1 MKIDLSKSEEMKAAN
16 ELVGMLRKHGRAG
29 ISHLDL
35 YLPAVEGDGDRDCV
49 VSTATVYVITAGGK
63 YHEAIVHTAL
73 SQLHA
78 LTDGSK
84 RIVISNGEKTVKV
97 SAAMAVEWILT
108 DFKRGKEDDD

>member
-1 MKIDLSKSEEMKAAN
+1 MKIDLSKSEEMNAVN
-16 ELVGMLRKHGRAG
+16 ELVTMLRKHGRAG

-35 YLPAVEGDGDRDCV
+35 YLPAVEGDGNRDCV

-84 RIVISNGEKTVKV
+84 HIVISNGGKTVKV
-97 SAAMAVEWILT
+97 SAAKAVDWILT
-108 DFKRGKEDDD
+108 DFKRGKEDGD

>member
-1 MKIDLSKSEEMKAAN
+1 MKIDLSKSKEMNPVN
-16 ELVGMLRKHGRAG
+16 ELVGMLKKHGRAG

-49 VSTATVYVITAGGK
+49 VSTVTVYVITAGGK

-78 LTDGSK
+78 LTDGIK
-84 RIVISNGEKTVKV
+84 RIVISNGEKTITV
-97 SAAMAVEWILT
+97 SAEKAVDWILT
-108 DFKRGKEDDD
+108 DFKRGKEDDY

>member
-1 MKIDLSKSEEMKAAN
+1 MKIDLSKSEEMKCVN
-16 ELVGMLRKHGRAG
+16 ELVGLLKKHGRAG

-49 VSTATVYVITAGGK
+49 VSTATVYVITTGGK

-78 LTDGSK
+78 LTDGIK

-97 SAAMAVEWILT
+97 SAANAVDWILA
-108 DFKRGKEDDD
+108 DFRKGKEDDD